1 MKRFVHLMFLVWPAI
16 ALADAGHDHGATPS
30 AVSATLAPRI
40 EAQSES
46 FELLAVLESGK
57 LTLYLDRFATNEPV
71 SNARIEIESGAFK
84 AVAEPGAGSVYT
96 APGEAFAKPGQ
107 YPLVFT
113 IQAADDS
120 DLLNGTLT
128 VPQPAGQSTHGHGW
142 TEWLIWISSSVV
154 VVFGAAWLL
163 LRRRRTS
170 HAAIARLAAV
180 FALAT
185 LMTAAA
191 GTFVHAG
198 EDNGKDKK
206 ATATSVAYSASDNA
220 VAPASREQG
229 SRLRDATVRESGAAP
244 SSAGVASVSGVTSP
258 EGAPVPP
265 SDVARRLADG
275 GVFMPKAMQ
284 RQLGIR
290 TTAAEL
296 GELAQSIELN
306 GRVISDPNA
315 GGRVQAS
322 QSGRIEPG
330 PRGLATLGQKVRKGD
345 VLAYIKPVANAIEFG
360 NQRAQLAEITAQH
373 GLTEKKVK
381 RLEALEGSVPQKEID
396 AARAEFASLTQ
407 RKAAVGASL
416 SNREALVAP
425 VSGVISAASA
435 VTGQVVEAREVLF
448 EIVDPQRLMVEA
460 LAYDPVMLADIAG
473 ASAVLLHG
481 ASLPLAFVG
490 GAQQLREQAL
500 PLVFRIKPPLPP
512 LAVGQ
517 PLKVVIQTRRT
528 VKGVAM
534 PLATLTRNGAGDTV
548 VWVHAGAE
556 TFVAKKVRF
565 QALDGATVALI
576 EGIAAGDRVVTAGA
590 AALAQVR

>member
-1 MKRFVHLMFLVWPAI
+1 MKWLIRLLFLMIPI
-16 ALADAGHDHGATPS
+16 AGLAHEGHDDGALPTSSGP
-30 AVSATLAPRI
+30 LAPRI
-40 EAQSES
+40 EAQSEG
-46 FELLAVLESGK
+46 FELVAALEGGK

-71 SNARIEIESGAFK
+71 PNARIEIESGAFK
-84 AVAEPGAGSVYT
+84 AVAQPGAGGAYT

-107 YPLVFT
+107 YPLIFT
-113 IQAADDS
+113 IQAADSS

-128 VPQPAGQSTHGHGW
+128 VPQPVGQSTHRHGW
-142 TEWLIWISSSVV
+142 TEWLVWIAGGVV

-170 HAAIARLAAV
+170 RAAIARLTAV

-191 GTFVHAG
+191 IAFAHEG
-198 EDNGKDKK
+198 EDHSNDKK
-206 ATATSVAYSASDNA
+206 GPGPASGYAGNDNA
-220 VAPASREQG
+220 S
-229 SRLRDATVRESGAAP
+229 
-244 SSAGVASVSGVTSP
+244 
-258 EGAPVPP
+258 
-265 SDVARRLADG
+265 ARRLADG
-275 GVFMPKAMQ
+275 GVFMPKATQ

-296 GELAQSIELN
+296 GELAQSLELN
-306 GRVISDPNA
+306 GRVVSDPNA
-315 GGRVQAS
+315 GGRVQSS

-330 PRGLATLGQKVRKGD
+330 PHGLATLGQKVKKGD
-345 VLAYIKPVANAIEFG
+345 VLAYLKPVANAIELG

-396 AARAEFASLTQ
+396 AARAEFASLTE

-416 SNREALVAP
+416 GNREALVAP

-460 LAYDPVMLADIAG
+460 LAYDPVILADIAG
-473 ASAVLLHG
+473 ASAVLPHG

-500 PLVFRIKPPLPP
+500 PLVFRINPPLPP

-517 PLKVVIQTRRT
+517 PLKVVVQTRRT

-534 PLATLTRNGAGDTV
+534 PLAALTRNGAGDTM
-548 VWVHAGAE
+548 VWVHASAE
-556 TFVAKKVRF
+556 KFIAKKVRF
-565 QALDGATVALI
+565 QALDGGRAAVT
-576 EGIAAGDRVVTAGA
+576 EGIASGDRVVTDGA
-590 AALAQVR
+590 AAIAQVR

>member
-1 MKRFVHLMFLVWPAI
+1 MKWLFEWVLTLALLPLTV
-16 ALADAGHDHGATPS
+16 LADEGHGGHGAPPLAPPT
-30 AVSATLAPRI
+30 ALAPRI

-46 FELLAVLESGK
+46 FELLAVLDGGK

-84 AVAEPGAGSVYT
+84 AVAQPGADGVYT
-96 APGEAFAKPGQ
+96 ASGEAFAEPGP

-113 IQAADDS
+113 IQAADSS

-128 VPQPAGQSTHGHGW
+128 VPRPAGQSARGHGW
-142 TEWLIWISSSVV
+142 AEWLVWITGSVV
-154 VVFGAAWLL
+154 VLFGSAWLL

-170 HAAIARLAAV
+170 RAAIARLAAV

-185 LMTAAA
+185 LMAAA
-191 GTFVHAG
+191 AVPFSHAG
-198 EDNGKDKK
+198 ENRGNDKK
-206 ATATSVAYSASDNA
+206 APSTAITGVSVAYSAGDNA
-220 VAPASREQG
+220 S
-229 SRLRDATVRESGAAP
+229 
-244 SSAGVASVSGVTSP
+244 
-258 EGAPVPP
+258 
-265 SDVARRLADG
+265 ARRLADG

-290 TTAAEL
+290 TTLAES

-330 PRGLATLGQKVRKGD
+330 PHGLATLGQKVKKGD
-345 VLAYIKPVANAIEFG
+345 VLAYIKPVANAIELG

-396 AARAEFASLTQ
+396 AARAEFASLAE
-407 RKAAVGASL
+407 RKTAVSASL
-416 SNREALVAP
+416 NHREALVAP
-425 VSGVISAASA
+425 ASGVISAASA

-448 EIVDPQRLMVEA
+448 EIVDPQRLLVEA
-460 LAYDPVMLADIAG
+460 LAYDPAILADIAG
-473 ASAVLLHG
+473 ASAVLPHG

-512 LAVGQ
+512 LVVGQ
-517 PLKVVIQTRRT
+517 PLKVVAQTRRT
-528 VKGVAM
+528 ARGVAL
-534 PLATLTRNGAGDTV
+534 PLAALTRSSASDTV
-548 VWVHAGAE
+548 AWVHAGAE

-565 QALDGATVALI
+565 QALDGATVAVI

>member
-1 MKRFVHLMFLVWPAI
+1 MKWFFRLVWVLALLPLTV
-16 ALADAGHDHGATPS
+16 LADEGHGGHGAPPS
-30 AVSATLAPRI
+30 ALPTALAPRL
-40 EAQSES
+40 EAHSES
-46 FELLAVLESGK
+46 YELLAVLENGK

-71 SNARIEIESGAFK
+71 SDARIEIESGAFK
-84 AVAEPGAGSVYT
+84 AVAQPGTDGVYT
-96 APGEAFAKPGQ
+96 APGEAFAEPGP

-113 IQAADDS
+113 IHAADGS

-128 VPQPAGQSTHGHGW
+128 VPRPAGQSAHGHDW
-142 TEWLIWISSSVV
+142 PEWLVWITSSVV

-170 HAAIARLAAV
+170 RATIARLSAVFVLAALMAAAAV
-180 FALAT
+180 NVA
-185 LMTAAA
+185 
-191 GTFVHAG
+191 HAG
-198 EDNGKDKK
+198 ENRGNDKK
-206 ATATSVAYSASDNA
+206 APAPAIAGASVAYSAGENA
-220 VAPASREQG
+220 A
-229 SRLRDATVRESGAAP
+229 
-244 SSAGVASVSGVTSP
+244 
-258 EGAPVPP
+258 
-265 SDVARRLADG
+265 ARRLADG

-290 TTAAEL
+290 TTATEL

-315 GGRVQAS
+315 GGRVQSS

-330 PRGLATLGQKVRKGD
+330 PHGLATLGQRVKKGD
-345 VLAYIKPVANAIEFG
+345 VLAYIKPISSAIELG

-396 AARAEFASLTQ
+396 TARAEFASLAE
-407 RKAAVGASL
+407 RKTAVGASL
-416 SNREALVAP
+416 NNREALVAP
-425 VSGVISAASA
+425 ASGVISAASA
-435 VTGQVVEAREVLF
+435 VSGQVVEAREVLF

-460 LAYDPVMLADIAG
+460 LAYDPVILADIAG
-473 ASAVLLHG
+473 ASAVLPHG
-481 ASLPLAFVG
+481 VSLPLAFVG

-517 PLKVVIQTRRT
+517 PLKVVAQTRRT
-528 VKGVAM
+528 VSGVAV
-534 PLATLTRNGAGDTV
+534 PLAALTRNSAGDTV
-548 VWVHAGAE
+548 AWVHAGAE

-590 AALAQVR
+590 PALAQVR

>member
-1 MKRFVHLMFLVWPAI
+1 MKWFVHLMLLVWPAI
-16 ALADAGHDHGATPS
+16 APADAGHAPGATPP
-30 AVSATLAPRI
+30 AVSATLAPRL
-40 EAQSES
+40 EARSES
-46 FELLAVLESGK
+46 FELLAVLEGGK
-57 LTLYLDRFATNEPV
+57 LALYLDRFATNEPV
-71 SNARIEIESGAFK
+71 SDARIEIESGAFK
-84 AVAEPGAGSVYT
+84 AVAQPGADGIYT

-113 IQAADDS
+113 IQAADSS

-128 VPQPAGQSTHGHGW
+128 VPQPAGPSARSRDW
-142 TEWLIWISSSVV
+142 TEWPVWIAGGVV

-170 HAAIARLAAV
+170 GAAIARLSAV
-180 FALAT
+180 FT
-185 LMTAAA
+185 LTVLMAAA
-191 GTFVHAG
+191 ALTFAHEG
-198 EDNGKDKK
+198 EDHSNDKK
-206 ATATSVAYSASDNA
+206 GPSTASRGPAPGDAGTDNA
-220 VAPASREQG
+220 
-229 SRLRDATVRESGAAP
+229 
-244 SSAGVASVSGVTSP
+244 SV
-258 EGAPVPP
+258 
-265 SDVARRLADG
+265 RRLADG

-290 TTAAEL
+290 TVVAEL
-296 GELAQSIELN
+296 GELAQSIEFN
-306 GRVISDPNA
+306 GRVISDPSA

-330 PRGLATLGQKVRKGD
+330 PHGLATLGQRVKKGD
-345 VLAYIKPVANAIEFG
+345 VLAYVKPVANAIELG
-360 NQRAQLAEITAQH
+360 NQRAQLAEITSQH

-396 AARAEFASLTQ
+396 AARAEFASLAE
-407 RKAAVGASL
+407 RKTVVGASL
-416 SNREALVAP
+416 SHREALVAP
-425 VSGVISAASA
+425 ASGVISAASA
-435 VTGQVVEAREVLF
+435 VSGQVVEAREVLF

-460 LAYDPVMLADIAG
+460 LAYDPVILADIAG
-473 ASAVLLHG
+473 ASAVLPHG

-517 PLKVVIQTRRT
+517 QLKVVVQTRRT
-528 VKGVAM
+528 VKGVAV
-534 PLATLTRNGAGDTV
+534 PLAALTRSGAGDTV
-548 VWVHAGAE
+548 AWVHAGAE

-565 QALDGATVALI
+565 QALDGASVALI

>member
-1 MKRFVHLMFLVWPAI
+1 MKWLVHLMLFVWPAI
-16 ALADAGHDHGATPS
+16 ALADAGHDHGAAP
-30 AVSATLAPRI
+30 AVISGTISPRI
-40 EAQSES
+40 DAQSDA
-46 FELLAVLESGK
+46 FELVAVLEGGM

-84 AVAEPGAGSVYT
+84 VVVQPGAGSVYT
-96 APGEAFAKPGQ
+96 APGEAFANPGP

-113 IQAADDS
+113 IQAGDET
-120 DLLNGTLT
+120 DLLNATLNIPPPPDASSH
-128 VPQPAGQSTHGHGW
+128 VHGW
-142 TEWLIWISSSVV
+142 TEWLVWIASGVV

-170 HAAIARLAAV
+170 RAAIAGLAAV
-180 FALAT
+180 FTLAV
-185 LMTAAA
+185 LMAAA
-191 GTFVHAG
+191 AVNFAHAG
-198 EDNGKDKK
+198 EDRGKGEK
-206 ATATSVAYSASDNA
+206 APGAASSGPAPGNAGTDNA
-220 VAPASREQG
+220 A
-229 SRLRDATVRESGAAP
+229 
-244 SSAGVASVSGVTSP
+244 
-258 EGAPVPP
+258 
-265 SDVARRLADG
+265 ARRLADG
-275 GVFMPKAMQ
+275 GVFMPKAVQ

-290 TTAAEL
+290 TTAAEM
-296 GELAQSIELN
+296 GELAQSFELN

-330 PRGLATLGQKVRKGD
+330 PRGLATLGQRVRKGD
-345 VLAYIKPVANAIEFG
+345 VLAYIRPVANSIELG
-360 NQRAQLAEITAQH
+360 NQRAQLAEITSQH

-396 AARAEFASLTQ
+396 AARAEFASLAE

-416 SNREALVAP
+416 SHREALAAP

-460 LAYDPVMLADIAG
+460 LAYDPVILTDIAG
-473 ASAVLLHG
+473 ASAVLPHG
-481 ASLPLAFVG
+481 GPLPLAFVG

-517 PLKVVIQTRRT
+517 ALKVVAQTRRT
-528 VKGVAM
+528 VKGVAV
-534 PLATLTRNGAGDTV
+534 PLAALTRNGGGDTV

-556 TFVAKKVRF
+556 KFVTKKVRF
-565 QALDGATVALI
+565 QALDGGRAAVT
-576 EGIAAGDRVVTAGA
+576 EGVTPGDRVVTGGA

>member
-1 MKRFVHLMFLVWPAI
+1 MKWFVHLMFLVWPAI

-46 FELLAVLESGK
+46 FELLAVLENGK

-71 SNARIEIESGAFK
+71 SNARIGIESGAFK
-84 AVAEPGAGSVYT
+84 AIAEPGAGSVYT

-113 IQAADDS
+113 IQAADES

-180 FALAT
+180 FALAA
-185 LMTAAA
+185 LMAAA
-191 GTFVHAG
+191 AVTFAHAA
-198 EDNGKDKK
+198 EDQGKDKK
-206 ATATSVAYSASDNA
+206 APATAVTGASAAYSASDNA
-220 VAPASREQG
+220 
-229 SRLRDATVRESGAAP
+229 
-244 SSAGVASVSGVTSP
+244 
-258 EGAPVPP
+258 
-265 SDVARRLADG
+265 ARRLADG

-345 VLAYIKPVANAIEFG
+345 VLAYIKPVANAIELG
-360 NQRAQLAEITAQH
+360 NQRAQLAEITSQH
-373 GLTEKKVK
+373 GLTQKKVQ

-396 AARAEFASLTQ
+396 AARAEFASLAE
-407 RKAAVGASL
+407 RKAAVGTSL

-425 VSGVISAASA
+425 VSGVLSAASA

-473 ASAVLLHG
+473 ASAVLPHG

-517 PLKVVIQTRRT
+517 PLKVVVQTRRT

-534 PLATLTRNGAGDTV
+534 PLAVLTRNSAGDTV